1 MALQQTEDAMNPAD
15 ATRIINDVRSK
26 QPNRCN
32 RVWDMGLR
40 VRQTAVGFDIVNRET
55 GEPVARVAA
64 NIRHDGEFGKKYR
77 LIG

>member
-1 MALQQTEDAMNPAD
+1 MKLAD

-26 QPNRCN
+26 QPNRRN

-55 GEPVARVAA
+55 DEPVARVAA
-64 NIRHDGEFGKKYR
+64 NVRRDGDFGKTYR